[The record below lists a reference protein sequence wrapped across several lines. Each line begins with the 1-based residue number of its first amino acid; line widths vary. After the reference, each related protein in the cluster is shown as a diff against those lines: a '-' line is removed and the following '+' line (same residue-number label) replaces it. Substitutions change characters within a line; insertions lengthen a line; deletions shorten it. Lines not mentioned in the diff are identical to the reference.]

1 MTDADRAAAP
11 LIYGAFDLAAD
22 WSRRPCRIN
31 EPACY
36 LYSVRRRVRSRPFA
50 LVLNRG
56 FCKRG
61 ATVSA
66 PWQWCLRGQYGVRSP
81 RALAALLE
89 PFLVMF
95 PRPQGRCCRCWLTWT
110 LCVLLYAPSDSVAPP
125 DSLRLVW
132 LTNSSLTCNDGSP
145 AGYYI
150 RRGTNSHHWVVY
162 LEGGGYCWDTKS
174 CAARWR
180 RRPGLMSSTRWPR
193 ARRAPAILSMD
204 PEANPLWHNSNHV
217 LLPYCSSD
225 MWAGTR
231 IKTKNDSFAFTGRL
245 IVKDVLN
252 ELLQFGLR
260 GRLLLVGSSAGAA
273 GVMFHADATRRSLRT
288 HGVRVAA
295 IADSGWFLDRPP
307 RARRSFSVDAIAR
320 LGHTLW
326 QGSPPSSCVRQ
337 HRDKPWLCYFG
348 YRLYPHIRT
357 PLFVFQYLFDSA
369 QLTAEGVRAPRT
381 RAQWDAVHET
391 GTALRASLKGV
402 RATFAPACIAHGA
415 LARPEWLAINVS
427 GISLPKAISCWERR
441 LSSRNRGERTRCAP
455 RRLIERC
462 SWPQCNGSC
471 PRLRDP
477 RTGEEVA
484 LAALLQSFGLDVNGA
499 AAAMGLDA
507 RALSRMSRAELLPL
521 LAPHT

>member
-1 MTDADRAAAP
+1 MTN
-11 LIYGAFDLAAD
+11 L
-22 WSRRPCRIN
+22 RP
-31 EPACY
+31 P
-36 LYSVRRRVRSRPFA
+36 
-50 LVLNRG
+50 G
-56 FCKRG
+56 
-61 ATVSA
+61 
-66 PWQWCLRGQYGVRSP
+66 
-81 RALAALLE
+81 
-89 PFLVMF
+89 
-95 PRPQGRCCRCWLTWT
+95 CCLTWT
-110 LCVLLYAPSDSVAPP
+110 LCLLLTAASESVAPP

-132 LTNSSLTCNDGSP
+132 LSNTSLTCNDGTP

-162 LEGGGYCWDTKS
+162 LEGGGYCWDAKS
-174 CAARWR
+174 CRGRWK
-180 RRPGLMSSTRWPR
+180 RRPGLMSSARWPR
-193 ARRAPAILSMD
+193 ARRAPALLSMD
-204 PEANPLWHNSNHV
+204 PDANPLWHNSNHV

-231 IKTKNDSFAFTGRL
+231 TKSSNDSFVFTGRL
-245 IVKDVLN
+245 IVKAVLS
-252 ELLQFGLR
+252 ELLQFGLK
-260 GRLLLVGSSAGAA
+260 GRVLLVGSSAGGT
-273 GVMFHADATRRSLRT
+273 GVMLHADAARRNLRT
-288 HGVRVAA
+288 HGIRVAA
-295 IADSGWFLDRPP
+295 IADSGWFLDRHT
-307 RARRSFSVDAIAR
+307 RARRISVDAIAK
-320 LGHTLW
+320 LGHSLW
-326 QGSPPSSCVRQ
+326 QGSPPTSCVRQ
-337 HRDKPWLCYFG
+337 FREKPWLCYFG
-348 YRLYPHIRT
+348 YRLYPYIRT

-391 GTALRASLKGV
+391 GTALRSSLKGV

-427 GISLPKAISCWERR
+427 GIPLPRAIRCWEQRFSALNRR
-441 LSSRNRGERTRCAP
+441 EHARCAP

-484 LAALLQSFGLDVNGA
+484 LASLLQSFGLDVNGA

>member
-1 MTDADRAAAP
+1 MTTGAGHCRA
-11 LIYGAFDLAAD
+11 
-22 WSRRPCRIN
+22 
-31 EPACY
+31 
-36 LYSVRRRVRSRPFA
+36 
-50 LVLNRG
+50 
-56 FCKRG
+56 
-61 ATVSA
+61 
-66 PWQWCLRGQYGVRSP
+66 
-81 RALAALLE
+81 
-89 PFLVMF
+89 
-95 PRPQGRCCRCWLTWT
+95 WLTWT
-110 LCVLLYAPSDSVAPP
+110 ICVRIVFIYVGIVITMRVLFFALSVVMVLLSAASHGVSPP

-132 LTNSSLTCNDGSP
+132 LSNSSLTCNDGTP

-150 RRGTNSHHWVVY
+150 RRGANSQHWVVY
-162 LEGGGYCWDTKS
+162 LEGGGYCWDKTS
-174 CAARWR
+174 CEGRWK
-180 RRPGLMSSTRWPR
+180 RRPGLMSSSRWPR
-193 ARRAPAILSMD
+193 ARRAPALLSAD
-204 PEANPLWHNSNHV
+204 PAANPLWHKSNHV

-231 IKTKNDSFAFTGRL
+231 IQTTNTTFAFTGRL
-245 IVKDVLN
+245 IVKAVLN
-252 ELLQFGLR
+252 ELLQLGLK
-260 GRLLLVGSSAGAA
+260 GRLLLIGSSAGGA
-273 GVMFHADATRRSLRT
+273 GAMLHADAARRTLRN
-288 HGVRVAA
+288 HGIRVAA

-307 RARRSFSVDAIAR
+307 RARKASSTDAIAR
-320 LGHTLW
+320 LGHSLW
-326 QGSPPSSCVRQ
+326 QGSPPSACVRIY
-337 HRDKPWLCYFG
+337 REKPWLCYFG

-391 GTALRASLKGV
+391 GSAIRASLKSV

-415 LARPEWLAINVS
+415 LARPEWLSINVS
-427 GISLPKAISCWERR
+427 GVSLPRAIACWERR
-441 LSSRNRGERTRCAP
+441 IGNANRRDRVRCAP

-484 LAALLQSFGLDVNGA
+484 LAALLQSFGLDVRGA

-521 LAPHT
+521 LAPHK

>member
-1 MTDADRAAAP
+1 M
-11 LIYGAFDLAAD
+11 LIFQAVV
-22 WSRRPCRIN
+22 I
-31 EPACY
+31 
-36 LYSVRRRVRSRPFA
+36 SVCES
-50 LVLNRG
+50 LVQ
-56 FCKRG
+56 
-61 ATVSA
+61 A
-66 PWQWCLRGQYGVRSP
+66 
-81 RALAALLE
+81 
-89 PFLVMF
+89 
-95 PRPQGRCCRCWLTWT
+95 
-110 LCVLLYAPSDSVAPP
+110 

-132 LTNSSLTCNDGSP
+132 LTNTSLTCNDGSP

-150 RRGTNSHHWVVY
+150 RRGSNSRHWVLY
-162 LEGGGYCWDTKS
+162 LEGGGYCWDAGS
-174 CAARWR
+174 CGARWT

-193 ARRAPAILSMD
+193 ARRAPALLSSD
-204 PEANPLWHNSNHV
+204 PQANPLWHASNHV

-231 IKTKNDSFAFTGRL
+231 LHTRTNGSFAFVGHL
-245 IVKDVLN
+245 IVRSVLN
-252 ELLQFGLR
+252 ELLHLGLA
-260 GRLLLVGSSAGAA
+260 GRLLLVGSSAGGT
-273 GVMFHADATRRSLRT
+273 GVMLHADSTRRTLRA
-288 HGVRVAA
+288 HSVRVAA

-307 RARRSFSVDAIAR
+307 RARRASSANAVAR

-326 QGSPPSSCVRQ
+326 LGAPPNSCVRDF
-337 HRDKPWLCYFG
+337 HDKPWLCYFG

-391 GTALRASLKGV
+391 GAAIRASLKTV

-427 GISLPKAISCWERR
+427 GISLPNAIACWERR
-441 LSSRNRGERTRCAP
+441 FRDGNRKERPRCAP

-462 SWPQCNGSC
+462 SWPQCNSSC

-484 LAALLQSFGLDVNGA
+484 LAALLQSFGLDVRGA

>member
-1 MTDADRAAAP
+1 MFGSTRLWP
-11 LIYGAFDLAAD
+11 L
-22 WSRRPCRIN
+22 
-31 EPACY
+31 
-36 LYSVRRRVRSRPFA
+36 
-50 LVLNRG
+50 
-56 FCKRG
+56 
-61 ATVSA
+61 
-66 PWQWCLRGQYGVRSP
+66 
-81 RALAALLE
+81 
-89 PFLVMF
+89 
-95 PRPQGRCCRCWLTWT
+95 WT
-110 LCVLLYAPSDSVAPP
+110 LCILLTAASESSSQA
-125 DSLRLVW
+125 DSLRLTW
-132 LTNSSLTCNDGSP
+132 LANSSLTCNDGTP

-150 RRGTNSHHWVVY
+150 RRGSSSHLVMY
-162 LEGGGYCWDTKS
+162 LEGGGYCWDGAS
-174 CAARWR
+174 CRARWR
-180 RRPGLMSSTRWPR
+180 RRPALMSSARWPR
-193 ARRAPAILSMD
+193 ARRAPALLSTD
-204 PEANPLWHNSNHV
+204 PAANPLWHASTHV

-231 IKTKNDSFAFTGRL
+231 LRTANDSFAFTGHL
-245 IVKDVLN
+245 IVRAVLG
-252 ELLQFGLR
+252 ELLRLGLS

-273 GVMFHADATRRSLRT
+273 GVMLHADGARRLLRPA
-288 HGVRVAA
+288 GVRVAA

-307 RARRSFSVDAIAR
+307 RARRTPGADVVAR
-320 LGHTLW
+320 LGHALW
-326 QGSPPSSCVRQ
+326 AGRPPASCARR
-337 HRDKPWLCYFG
+337 HPAEPWLCYFG

-381 RAQWDAVHET
+381 REQWDAVHET
-391 GTALRASLKGV
+391 GAAIRASLRSV

-427 GISLPKAISCWERR
+427 GVSLPRALGCWEARVSGARR
-441 LSSRNRGERTRCAP
+441 RERARCAP
-455 RRLIERC
+455 RRLVERC

-484 LAALLQSFGLDVNGA
+484 LSALLQSFGLDVRGA